1 MHSAKSTTLALF
13 GALLLALCTPVSAQ
27 IRVLEQSYEVAP
39 AWIVLPSSPGSS
51 MALRKCPNCAP
62 TNVATNAATVYQVG
76 DENLA
81 LSEFA
86 AFLRQN
92 PGVQVTVMTSM
103 RGDLITRVRVAAV
116 PPTSA
121 STR

>member
-1 MHSAKSTTLALF
+1 MHFPKFA
-13 GALLLALCTPVSAQ
+13 LLALLTTFAIAVASPVLAQ

-39 AWIVLPSSPGSS
+39 AWIVLPSSPGSR

-62 TNVATNAATVYQVG
+62 TNVATNAATVYEVG
-76 DENLA
+76 DESLS

-103 RGDLITRVRVAAV
+103 RGDLITRVRVAAA
-116 PPTSA
+116 PPTRTT
-121 STR
+121 TR

>member
-1 MHSAKSTTLALF
+1 MHFLKSA
-13 GALLLALCTPVSAQ
+13 LLALLTTFAIAVASPAFAQ

-39 AWIVLPSSPGSS
+39 AWIVLPGSPGSS
-51 MALRKCPNCAP
+51 LALRKCPNCAP
-62 TNVATNAATVYQVG
+62 TNVATNAATEYQVG
-76 DENLA
+76 AENLSLA
-81 LSEFA
+81 EFA

-103 RGDLITRVRVAAV
+103 RGDLITRVRVAAA
-116 PPTSA
+116 PPTPA

>member
-1 MHSAKSTTLALF
+1 MHASKSLHTAIL
-13 GALLLALCTPVSAQ
+13 GALLLALCTPLAAQ

-39 AWIVLPSSPGSS
+39 AWIVLPGSPGSS
-51 MALRKCPNCAP
+51 LALRKCPNCAP

-76 DENLA
+76 EENLS

-103 RGDLITRVRVAAV
+103 RGDLITRVRVAAAA
-116 PPTSA
+116 PTPASA
-121 STR
+121 R

>member
-1 MHSAKSTTLALF
+1 MHSAKSLSIALL
-13 GALLLALCTPVSAQ
+13 GALLLALCGPLSAQ

-39 AWIVLPSSPGSS
+39 AWIVLPTSPGSS
-51 MALRKCPNCAP
+51 MALRKCPNCVPA
-62 TNVATNAATVYQVG
+62 NVATNAATVYEVG
-76 DENLA
+76 NET
-81 LSEFA
+81 LSLPEFA

-92 PGVQVTVMTSM
+92 PNVQVTVMTSM
-103 RGDLITRVRVAAV
+103 RGDLITRVRVAAA

>member
-1 MHSAKSTTLALF
+1 MHSATSLLATLLA
-13 GALLLALCTPVSAQ
+13 ALLLTVCATANAQ

-39 AWIVLPSSPGSS
+39 AWIVLPGAPGSS

-76 DENLA
+76 AEDLP

-92 PGVQVTVMTSM
+92 PNVQVTVMTSM
-103 RGDLITRVRVAAV
+103 RGDLITRVRVAAA